1 MPVHRNEGFPVG
13 SDGKQS
19 ACNSGD
25 LGSIPGL
32 GTSPEGEH
40 GNPLQCCCLE
50 NFMDRGT
57 WQVTVHGVTNS
68 YTTERLSP
76 A

>member
-1 MPVHRNEGFPVG
+1 MPVHRNEGFPVV

-40 GNPLQCCCLE
+40 SNPLQCRCLE

-68 YTTERLSP
+68 QTQLSS
-76 A
+76 